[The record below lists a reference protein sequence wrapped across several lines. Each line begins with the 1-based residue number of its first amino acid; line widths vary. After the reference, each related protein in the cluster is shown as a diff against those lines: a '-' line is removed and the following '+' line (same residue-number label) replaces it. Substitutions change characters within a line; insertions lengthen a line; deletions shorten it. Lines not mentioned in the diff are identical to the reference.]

1 MTNNKE
7 IIKAM
12 NKKEKKHNFR
22 KWWDNNGYKVMRVI
36 LFPIWIFTII
46 YKKTNSWLDSR
57 LQWNEEKAKEIFD
70 YYIPRKAKWNNKDK
84 SFYFFD
90 NGMGWSIQY
99 AKKYLKRKD
108 RRFWDIHN
116 GFCGGKLRN
125 YLIEEFELEGFTKI
139 VGNCSEGWTEIE
151 FVLKEK

>member
-1 MTNNKE
+1 MTNNRE

-22 KWWDNNGYKVMRVI
+22 KWWDNNGYKVMRII

-70 YYIPRKAKWNNKDK
+70 YYIPRKTEWNNKDK

-116 GFCGGKLRN
+116 GFYGGKLRN

-139 VGNCSEGWTEIE
+139 VGNCYEGWTEIE